1 MCASPPD
8 TVGASGSASVPAAG
22 RRVID
27 APTRMFHWLFA
38 LSLVGAYVTAESEHW
53 RRLHVTLG
61 YAFAGLFVFR
71 LLYGI
76 FGPRQA
82 RLGLL
87 WRRLSGVP
95 DWLRSLRAAKSFSDV
110 NWRQGQNLTMALAI
124 ASMLVLPVP
133 LVLSGYGTYNDWGD
147 VLGGDWLAQAHELF
161 GNAFLMLVLAHV
173 ALIAAVSVR
182 RRQNQALPMLTGRVR
197 GNGPDL
203 VRHNRAWL
211 AALMLLAVVA
221 LGAWQ
226 WRDSPR
232 AWLPMGNGPYP
243 SGEPIL
249 PRGLTRVRRRS
260 APSDGAATRRCGCW
274 AG

>member
-1 MCASPPD
+1 MVASPSA
-8 TVGASGSASVPAAG
+8 TGGASGAASVPAAS

-38 LSLVGAYVTAESEHW
+38 LSFVGAYVTAESEHW
-53 RRLHVTLG
+53 RLLHVTLG
-61 YAFAGLFVFR
+61 YAFAGLLVFR
-71 LLYGI
+71 VLYGI

-82 RLGLL
+82 GLGLL
-87 WRRLSGVP
+87 WRRLAGVP
-95 DWLRSLRAAKSFSDV
+95 AWLRSLLAARSFSAV

-124 ASMLVLPVP
+124 VSMLILVVP
-133 LVLSGYGTYNDWGD
+133 LVLTGYGTYNDWGD
-147 VLGGDWLAQAHELF
+147 PLGGDWLEEAHELF

-173 ALIAAVSVR
+173 ALIAALSIL
-182 RRQNQALPMLTGRVR
+182 RRQNQALPMFTGRVR

-226 WRDSPR
+226 WRDAPR
-232 AWLPMGNGPYP
+232 GWIPIGNGAN
-243 SGEPIL
+243 SMDAAG
-249 PRGLTRVRRRS
+249 RGTGHTGRNG
-260 APSDGAATRRCGCW
+260 SDDA
-274 AG
+274 